1 MNPFAAVAVKTMS
14 AASAAALLS
23 LGAAG
28 VIAQAAN
35 PANPTTPTATAGTA
49 GTAGTKHSNDA
60 HADRRAI
67 AKAVFEAEADTL
79 GITPEKLRQDLKDG
93 QKVSDL
99 ANDKHM
105 NKEQFAAALAK
116 NLKPRLDA
124 LVDKKVITRV
134 QADKALDR
142 IAKGHIPFWNGVH
155 HKKK

>member
-1 MNPFAAVAVKTMS
+1 MNPFAAVAVKTVS

-35 PANPTTPTATAGTA
+35 PNPNAPTAA
-49 GTAGTKHSNDA
+49 AGTKHSNDT

-79 GITPEKLRQDLKDG
+79 KLTPEQLRQALKDG
-93 QKVSDL
+93 KKVSDL
-99 ANDKHM
+99 ANDRGM
-105 NKEQFAAALAK
+105 NKDQFAKALGT

-124 LVDKKVITRV
+124 LVDHKVITRA
-134 QADKALDR
+134 QADKTLDR

-155 HKKK
+155 HHKTK